1 MELKRKL
8 YLITAVCLSVVL
20 FAAGCGNQT
29 ETQAQ
34 DADPTPIIKEVVK
47 EVMVTPE
54 PEVQAVPKYVFYLI
68 GDGLGASQRQVA
80 EYYLQHQTGSDSKL
94 AMNTLPVAGI
104 NTTYSLD
111 TLVTDSA
118 AAGTA
123 LAAGVKTNNGYIA
136 MTPDGTETTT
146 LIEAV
151 QSLGY
156 ATGIV
161 TSTRITHATP
171 AAFATHNAD
180 RNDENG
186 IAEDYVISNV
196 DFIAGGG
203 IRNFLPSTYETADK
217 DPMGSTIK
225 SKREDDRDLLAEFET
240 QGYTVFAGAK
250 GSTDISAYTPKAG
263 DKVFAALT
271 YSHMPYE
278 IDRANADTDLPSLS
292 ELTETAVSLL
302 ELDDEGFMLMVEGGR
317 IDHACH
323 PNDIAAAIYDTIEFD
338 EVVQVALDFYN
349 QHPDDTLI
357 VVAGD
362 HETGGM
368 GLGFATDYFLNLD
381 QIDGVKASFEDV
393 YAYAYQPGSDR
404 DEYFT
409 YLDTIGISNLT
420 EEEKASIETGMD
432 LTDQEIFDDNN
443 GYQYNEAG
451 LAVNDVISQ
460 RVGIEWTTY
469 AHTGTQIPF
478 GVIGA
483 GQEAFGGYMDNTE
496 IANAIA
502 ALLSVKIG

>member
-1 MELKRKL
+1 
-8 YLITAVCLSVVL
+8 
-20 FAAGCGNQT
+20 
-29 ETQAQ
+29 
-34 DADPTPIIKEVVK
+34 
-47 EVMVTPE
+47 MVTPE
-54 PEVQAVPKYVFYLI
+54 PEVQTVPKYVFYLI

-123 LAAGVKTNNGYIA
+123 LSSGVKTNNGYIA
-136 MTPDGTETTT
+136 MTPDGTKTTT

-186 IAEDYVISNV
+186 IAAEYVTSGV

-203 IRNFLPSTYETADK
+203 IRNFLPSTYEAADK

-225 SKREDDRDLLAEFET
+225 SKREDERDLLAEFT
-240 QGYTVFAGAK
+240 SAGYTVFAGAE
-250 GSTDISAYTPKAG
+250 GSTDISSYTPQAG

-302 ELDDEGFMLMVEGGR
+302 ELDGEGFMLMVEGGR

-323 PNDIAAAIYDTIEFD
+323 PNDIAATIYDTLEFD
-338 EVVQVALDFYN
+338 EVVKVALSFYN
-349 QHPDDTLI
+349 QHPEETLI
-357 VVAGD
+357 IVVGD
-362 HETGGM
+362 HETRRNGSWLCY
-368 GLGFATDYFLNLD
+368 GLL
-381 QIDGVKASFEDV
+381 
-393 YAYAYQPGSDR
+393 P
-404 DEYFT
+404 
-409 YLDTIGISNLT
+409 
-420 EEEKASIETGMD
+420 
-432 LTDQEIFDDNN
+432 
-443 GYQYNEAG
+443 
-451 LAVNDVISQ
+451 
-460 RVGIEWTTY
+460 
-469 AHTGTQIPF
+469 
-478 GVIGA
+478 
-483 GQEAFGGYMDNTE
+483 
-496 IANAIA
+496 
-502 ALLSVKIG
+502 